1 MLQQIKNGKGQ
12 ILLTYSMIEWTKGV
26 EDALKVMES
35 NPTSMKKIKQTYKKK
50 VSNLIELMEKPGLSI
65 VDRKKINTLIV
76 MEEHN
81 REVIDRLLND
91 KTVTNQH
98 HFNWVSQLRYFKE
111 EDGSDKM
118 YIKIN
123 QLNATFKYGYEYQG
137 NNGRLVVTP
146 LTDRAYMTLTNAL
159 DMKRGGAP
167 QGPAG
172 TGKTETVKDLGKN
185 LAYQVYVQNCAP
197 EMTHEGLGDHLQ
209 GLSMSGTWGCFD
221 EFNRIL
227 VDVLSVITTYIDSIF
242 QALRQGDMKDC
253 QINEKTCK
261 VSENVG
267 LFITMNP
274 GYAGRQE
281 LPDNLSALFRPV
293 AMMVP
298 DFFTISK
305 IELMAEGFQLSE
317 KLAGKI
323 TTIYEIMSKQLS
335 KQSHYDYT
343 MRAIKSV
350 LRHSGRVKRENPG
363 FEEI

>member
-1 MLQQIKNGKGQ
+1 
-12 ILLTYSMIEWTKGV
+12 
-26 EDALKVMES
+26 
-35 NPTSMKKIKQTYKKK
+35 
-50 VSNLIELMEKPGLSI
+50 
-65 VDRKKINTLIV
+65 
-76 MEEHN
+76 
-81 REVIDRLLND
+81 
-91 KTVTNQH
+91 
-98 HFNWVSQLRYFKE
+98 
-111 EDGSDKM
+111 
-118 YIKIN
+118 
-123 QLNATFKYGYEYQG
+123 
-137 NNGRLVVTP
+137 
-146 LTDRAYMTLTNAL
+146 
-159 DMKRGGAP
+159 
-167 QGPAG
+167 
-172 TGKTETVKDLGKN
+172 
-185 LAYQVYVQNCAP
+185 
-197 EMTHEGLGDHLQ
+197 MTHEGLGDHLQ